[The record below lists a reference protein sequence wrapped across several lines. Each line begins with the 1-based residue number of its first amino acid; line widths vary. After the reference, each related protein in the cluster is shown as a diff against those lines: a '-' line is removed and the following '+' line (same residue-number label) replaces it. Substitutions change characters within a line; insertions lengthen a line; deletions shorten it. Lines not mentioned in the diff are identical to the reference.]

1 MVFSLLFLAPLESGP
16 RRHFAERKPTASED
30 IVMSAKRKVEVF
42 TAGCVLCQGVVE
54 MINELAC
61 PHCDVAIYNLN
72 KNEGVDEAKA
82 YGVTA
87 MPSVVVNGQ
96 LLDCCKRGP
105 ITKED
110 LEAAGI
116 GKPL

>member
-1 MVFSLLFLAPLESGP
+1 MAHK
-16 RRHFAERKPTASED
+16 RR
-30 IVMSAKRKVEVF
+30 VEVF
-42 TAGCVLCQGVVE
+42 TAGCPVCQGVVD
-54 MINELAC
+54 MVNELIC
-61 PHCDVAIYNLN
+61 QDCDVTVYNLN
-72 KNEGVDEAKA
+72 KNEGVEEARA

-105 ITKED
+105 VTKED

>member
-1 MVFSLLFLAPLESGP
+1 
-16 RRHFAERKPTASED
+16 
-30 IVMSAKRKVEVF
+30 MSAKRKVEVF
-42 TAGCVLCQGVVE
+42 TAGCAVCQGLVDI
-54 MINELAC
+54 INELAC
-61 PHCDVAIYNLN
+61 PNCDVSIYNLN

-87 MPSVVVNGQ
+87 LPSVAVNGE
-96 LLDCCKRGP
+96 LLECCARGP

-110 LEAAGI
+110 LETAGI